1 MVVGAAVTL
10 RENDVK
16 VMDIFFFFLF
26 VNHGLDISL
35 LKLLLKDEKKKI
47 FFEAAFILVDV
58 GI

>member
-1 MVVGAAVTL
+1 MGAAVTL

-16 VMDIFFFFLF
+16 VMDIFFFLF

-47 FFEAAFILVDV
+47 FFKLLSF
-58 GI
+58 

>member
-1 MVVGAAVTL
+1 MGAAVTL

-35 LKLLLKDEKKKI
+35 LKLLLKDEKKN
-47 FFEAAFILVDV
+47 FFLKLLSF
-58 GI
+58 